1 MAELKENQLLLLN
14 NLIYLQGVAD
24 SNNKK
29 VGDIVDSFLYG
40 NGLDKSRNLSKIG
53 TDDEYPCKMSKEEW
67 LVILRAIEKDPQLRS
82 LTVADGRT
90 GVMFDKNGKTIR
102 GSDGKPLEAGMRAAT
117 FVDTQGEATVVFRGT
132 GGDYEWHD
140 NGQGGYLS
148 DTQQQIAALEY
159 IESLKYENI
168 TVTGHSKG
176 GNKTQYV
183 AILSDK
189 VDRALSFDG
198 QGFSKEFIEKYKDR
212 IEANKH
218 KITSISA
225 KDDFVNCLL
234 NPIAGTIK
242 YIDTEKQEQFIY
254 NHRPN
259 IVLDENGQMRE
270 LTEQGDIPKFINE
283 FTIYINETME
293 EPYRS
298 YALDGVLAF
307 MESGAEGFEKEG
319 DFQKWVGA
327 AMVLS
332 HLDDYAFSKIAEE
345 YGDEVELVV
354 TFIAAYLF
362 PYVFA
367 DDFLKSL
374 GKNIMNGINYVM
386 DKLNQFGDWIVKQ
399 LTIAAA
405 KLVKAGKMVGD
416 ALTRFAEQV
425 KTEWGKFK
433 ERAKEL
439 AKDIAMAGVRAA
451 QAIERFKEKVKNAVT
466 SFFKSIAERTKKIIA
481 AIKQAWDKTV
491 NDVSNSVNTAINEAK
506 AGLSKRYDAFKSNI
520 KLLAQLPKRAA
531 GMLTARKAPSSGK
544 NKNYTAKIIKGYGS
558 HTSVKLAVDFGRLN
572 HLKLKFKNFEDYLG
586 SRVQQ
591 MLSQA
596 ERISS
601 STGRSYSES
610 NVQRQVHQVHRA
622 CDQVRQRHRKVAA
635 ELQSKAKFLT
645 HAEEQYRKIERMISK
660 DISMGVSF

>member
-1 MAELKENQLLLLN
+1 MAELEENQLLLLN

-24 SNNKK
+24 SNDKK
-29 VGDIVDSFLYG
+29 VGDIVDSFLYS

-53 TDDEYPCKMSKEEW
+53 TDDEYPSKMSKEEW

-82 LTVADGRT
+82 LKVTDGRT
-90 GVMFDKNGKTIR
+90 GAMVDQSGKTIR

-117 FVDTQGEATVVFRGT
+117 FVDPQGDATVVFRGT

-148 DTQQQIAALEY
+148 DTQQQKAALDY
-159 IESLKYENI
+159 IESLKYDDI

-198 QGFSKEFIEKYKDR
+198 QGFSKEFLEKYKDQ
-212 IEANKH
+212 IAANAH

-259 IVLDENGQMRE
+259 IVLDEKGQMRE
-270 LTEQGDIPKFINE
+270 LTERGDIPKFIND

-298 YALDGVLAF
+298 YALDGVLAH

-319 DFQKWVGA
+319 DFQKWVGTV
-327 AMVLS
+327 MVLS
-332 HLDDYAFSKIAEE
+332 HLDDYAFNKIAEE
-345 YGDEVELVV
+345 YGDEAELVV
-354 TFIAAYLF
+354 TFIAASLF
-362 PYVFA
+362 PYLFA

-374 GKNIMNGINYVM
+374 GKNIMNAINYAM

-405 KLVKAGKMVGD
+405 KLVKAGKMV
-416 ALTRFAEQV
+416 AEAFTRFVEQV
-425 KTEWGKFK
+425 KIEWGKFK
-433 ERAKEL
+433 ERAKEF
-439 AKDIAMAGVRAA
+439 AKDVVITGVKAA
-451 QAIERFKEKVKNAVT
+451 QAIERFKEKLRNAVT
-466 SFFKSIAERTKKIIA
+466 SFFKSVAEKTKKILT

-491 NDVSNSVNTAINEAK
+491 NNVSKGVSTAVTKAK
-506 AGLSKRYDAFKSNI
+506 SEISKSYKAFKSNV

-531 GMLTARKAPSSGK
+531 GLITAKKSSGK
-544 NKNYTAKIIKGYGS
+544 NKSYRNKIIKGYSS
-558 HTSVKLAVDFGRLN
+558 HTSVRLAVDFGRLN
-572 HLKLKFKNFEDYLG
+572 HLKLKFKNFENYLG

-591 MLSQA
+591 MVTQA
-596 ERISS
+596 ERVAS
-601 STGRSYSES
+601 STGRAYSES

-622 CDQVRQRHRKVAA
+622 CEQVRQRHKKVAS

-645 HAEEQYRKIERMISK
+645 HAEEQYRRIEQMIKK
-660 DISMGVSF
+660 DVSTGVSF

>member
-1 MAELKENQLLLLN
+1 MAELEENQLLLLN

-24 SNNKK
+24 SNDKK

-82 LTVADGRT
+82 LKVTDGRT
-90 GVMFDKNGKTIR
+90 GTMVDQSGKTIR
-102 GSDGKPLEAGMRAAT
+102 GSDGKPLEAGMRVAT
-117 FVDTQGEATVVFRGT
+117 FVDPQGDATVVFRGT

-148 DTQQQIAALEY
+148 DTQQQKAALNY
-159 IESLKYENI
+159 IERSKYDNI

-198 QGFSKEFIEKYKDR
+198 QGFSKEFLEKYKDQ
-212 IEANKH
+212 IAANAH

-234 NPIAGTIK
+234 NPVAGTIK
-242 YIDTEKQEQFIY
+242 YIDTEKQEQFVY

-270 LTEQGDIPKFINE
+270 TTERGEIPKFIND
-283 FTIYINETME
+283 FSIYINETME

-298 YALDGVLAF
+298 YALDGVLAH

-319 DFQKWVGA
+319 DFQKWVGTV
-327 AMVLS
+327 MVLS
-332 HLDDYAFSKIAEE
+332 HLDDYAFNKIAEE
-345 YGDEVELVV
+345 YGDAAELVV
-354 TFIAAYLF
+354 TYIAASLF
-362 PYVFA
+362 PYLFV

-374 GKNIMNGINYVM
+374 GKNIMNAINYAM

-405 KLVKAGKMVGD
+405 KLVKAGKMV
-416 ALTRFAEQV
+416 AKAFTRFVEQV
-425 KTEWGKFK
+425 KVEWGKFK
-433 ERAKEL
+433 ERAKEF
-439 AKDIAMAGVRAA
+439 AKGVVITGIKAA
-451 QAIERFKEKVKNAVT
+451 QAIERFKEKLRNAVT
-466 SFFKSIAERTKKIIA
+466 SFFKSVAEKTKKILT
-481 AIKQAWDKTV
+481 AIKHAWDKTV
-491 NDVSNSVNTAINEAK
+491 NNVAKGVNTAVTKAK
-506 AGLSKRYDAFKSNI
+506 TVITKSYKAFKNNV

-531 GMLTARKAPSSGK
+531 GLITAKKASSNK
-544 NKNYTAKIIKGYGS
+544 NKSYSAKIMKGYS
-558 HTSVKLAVDFGRLN
+558 SYTSAQLAVDFGRLN
-572 HLKLKFKNFEDYLG
+572 HLKSRFKSFEDHLG
-586 SRVQQ
+586 NRVQQ
-591 MLSQA
+591 MVTQA
-596 ERISS
+596 ERIAS
-601 STGRSYSES
+601 STGRAYSES
-610 NVQRQVHQVHRA
+610 YVQRQVHQVHRA
-622 CDQVRQRHRKVAA
+622 CAQVRQQQKKVAS

-645 HAEEQYRKIERMISK
+645 HAEAQYRRIEQMIKK
-660 DISMGVSF
+660 DVSAGVSF

>member
-1 MAELKENQLLLLN
+1 MAELNENQLLLLN

-24 SNNKK
+24 SNGKK
-29 VGDIVDSFLYG
+29 VGDIVDSFLYS
-40 NGLDKSRNLSKIG
+40 NGLDKSRNLSKVG

-82 LTVADGRT
+82 LKVTDGRT
-90 GVMFDKNGKTIR
+90 GVMYDQSGKTIR
-102 GSDGKPLEAGMRAAT
+102 GSDGKPLEVGMRAAA
-117 FVDTQGEATVVFRGT
+117 FVDPEGDATVVFRGT

-148 DTQQQIAALEY
+148 DTDQQIAALEY
-159 IESLKYENI
+159 VESLKYDNI

-225 KDDFVNCLL
+225 MDDFVNCLL

-242 YIDTEKQEQFIY
+242 YIYTEKQEQFIY

-259 IVLDENGQMRE
+259 IVLDENGQIRGE
-270 LTEQGDIPKFINE
+270 AEQGNIPKFINE

-319 DFQKWVGA
+319 EFQKWAGA

-332 HLDDYAFSKIAEE
+332 HLDDFAFNKIAEE

-354 TFIAAYLF
+354 AFIGAYLF
-362 PYVFA
+362 PFIFA
-367 DDFLKSL
+367 DDFLNSL
-374 GKNIMNGINYVM
+374 GKNIMNGINYLL

-399 LTIAAA
+399 LAIAAL
-405 KLVKAGKMVGD
+405 KLIKTGKKVGE

-425 KTEWGKFK
+425 KMEWEKFK

-439 AKDIAMAGVRAA
+439 AKDIVVAGVRAA
-451 QAIERFKEKVKNAVT
+451 QAIERFKEKVKNAVA
-466 SFFKSIAERTKKIIA
+466 SFFKSIAETTKKILK
-481 AIKQAWDKTV
+481 AIKHAWDKAV
-491 NDVSNSVNTAINEAK
+491 NDVSNSVNTAIHEAK
-506 AGLSKRYDAFKSNI
+506 AGISKRYQTFKSNI

-531 GMLTARKAPSSGK
+531 GLITARKASGK
-544 NKNYTAKIIKGYGS
+544 KNYTAKILKGYSS
-558 HTSVKLAVDFGRLN
+558 HTSLKLAVDFGRLN
-572 HLKLKFKNFEDYLG
+572 HLKLKIKKFEDYLG

-596 ERISS
+596 ERITS
-601 STGRSYSES
+601 STSRAYSEP
-610 NVQRQVHQVHRA
+610 NVQRQVHQVHRS
-622 CDQVRQRHRKVAA
+622 CDQVRLRHRKVVA
-635 ELQSKAKFLT
+635 ELQNKAKFLT
-645 HAEEQYRKIERMISK
+645 HAEEQYRKIEGMISR

>member
-24 SNNKK
+24 GNDKK
-29 VGDIVDSFLYG
+29 VGDIVDYLLYN

-67 LVILRAIEKDPQLRS
+67 LVILRAIEKDSQLRS
-82 LTVADGRT
+82 LKVADGRT
-90 GVMFDKNGKTIR
+90 GVILDKNGKAIR
-102 GSDGKPLEAGMRAAT
+102 GSDGKPIEAGMRVAT
-117 FVDTQGEATVVFRGT
+117 FVDPQDEATVVFRGT

-148 DTQQQIAALEY
+148 DTQQQKAALEY
-159 IESLKYENI
+159 IESLKYDNI

-189 VDRALSFDG
+189 VDRAFSFDG
-198 QGFSKEFIEKYKDR
+198 QGFSKEFLEKYKDQ
-212 IEANKH
+212 IAANAH
-218 KITSISA
+218 KITSVSA

-270 LTEQGDIPKFINE
+270 FTEQGDIPKFINE

-298 YALDGVLAF
+298 YALDGVLAH

-319 DFQKWVGA
+319 GFQKWVGT

-332 HLDDYAFSKIAEE
+332 HLDDFAFNKIAEE

-354 TFIAAYLF
+354 TFIAASLF
-362 PYVFA
+362 PYLFA
-367 DDFLKSL
+367 DDFLSSL
-374 GKNIMNGINYVM
+374 GKNIMNAINYVM

-399 LTIAAA
+399 LSIAAA
-405 KLVKAGKMVGD
+405 KLVKAGKKVGE
-416 ALTRFAEQV
+416 AFTRFAEQV

-433 ERAKEL
+433 ERAKEF
-439 AKDIAMAGVRAA
+439 AKDVVVTGIRVA
-451 QAIERFKEKVKNAVT
+451 QAIERFKEKLRNAVT
-466 SFFKSIAERTKKIIA
+466 SFFKSVAERTKKILT
-481 AIKQAWDKTV
+481 AIKHAWDKTV
-491 NDVSNSVNTAINEAK
+491 NNVSNGVNAAITKAK
-506 AGLSKRYDAFKSNI
+506 SGFAQRYKAFKSNV
-520 KLLAQLPKRAA
+520 KLLAQLPMRAA
-531 GMLTARKAPSSGK
+531 GLITAKKASSSGK
-544 NKNYTAKIIKGYGS
+544 NKSYSTKIMKGYSS
-558 HTSVKLAVDFGRLN
+558 HTSAQLAVDFGRLN
-572 HLKLKFKNFEDYLG
+572 HLKLKFKNFENYLG

-591 MLSQA
+591 MLSPA
-596 ERISS
+596 ERIAS
-601 STGRSYSES
+601 STGRAYSEP
-610 NVQRQVHQVHRA
+610 NVQRQVHQIHRI
-622 CDQVRQRHRKVAA
+622 CDQVRQRQKKVAA
-635 ELQSKAKFLT
+635 ELQSKMKFLT
-645 HAEEQYRKIERMISK
+645 HAEEQYRRIEQMIKK
-660 DISMGVSF
+660 DVSAGVSF